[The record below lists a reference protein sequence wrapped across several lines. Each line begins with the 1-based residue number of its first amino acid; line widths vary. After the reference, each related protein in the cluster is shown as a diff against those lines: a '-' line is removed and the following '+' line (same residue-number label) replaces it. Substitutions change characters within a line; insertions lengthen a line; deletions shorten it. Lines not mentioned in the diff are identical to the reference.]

1 MCIVWVRNEIIMCD
15 ATKEF
20 LLDIDI
26 AMFYNE
32 NMRTNVYEKDI
43 IQVVSDDIINCNEVY
58 CVVYL
63 NL

>member
-1 MCIVWVRNEIIMCD
+1 MDIVWVRNEIIMCD

-43 IQVVSDDIINCNEVY
+43 IQVVSDERINCSR
-58 CVVYL
+58 
-63 NL
+63 